1 MSSHRHLPKT
11 QWYRR
16 NWGPVLDGRPTIARG
31 LVALFE
37 SPKGKGRLRNSPV
50 LSRLAA
56 PDAIVSLGVTRRQV
70 SQEVEE
76 TFLYTRVYVQR
87 AGKWLIL
94 ANQIAGPSSHSRPD
108 GIGP

>member
-1 MSSHRHLPKT
+1 M
-11 QWYRR
+11 
-16 NWGPVLDGRPTIARG
+16 IARG

-56 PDAIVSLGVTRRQV
+56 PDAIVSLGVTRRQA

-76 TFLYTRVYVQR
+76 TFLYTRVYVKR

-94 ANQIAGPSSHSRPD
+94 ANQIARPSSHSRPD
-108 GIGP
+108 GIGPLSVESELEPRRRGGRHSGSARDSP